1 MELPALDAISTIM
14 LVTAIAAIGSYG
26 VTFTIKQLLAGWT
39 LAKPDRKKPW
49 FQSAL
54 LRACSCAVGAALGY
68 FVMRDPIG
76 LGLGFSAG
84 AMNTY
89 IVMKVRQHVANKAKE
104 SV

>member
-1 MELPALDAISTIM
+1 
-14 LVTAIAAIGSYG
+14 
-26 VTFTIKQLLAGWT
+26 
-39 LAKPDRKKPW
+39 
-49 FQSAL
+49 
-54 LRACSCAVGAALGY
+54 
-68 FVMRDPIG
+68 MRDPIG